1 MQRTALT
8 RDEFVERSTISY
20 LTLNKLEEFGL
31 IQPSIL
37 AQSKSNQKYYSL
49 QDLDQINLVLKLTRE
64 EPLNLRDAYAE
75 ARRQLDL

>member
-31 IQPSIL
+31 IQPLIL
-37 AQSKSNQKYYSL
+37 GQSKSNQKYYSL